1 MFAPLTTK
9 PRSTP
14 PQAPSLL
21 ASSRS
26 LVSSAKKQ
34 SSSSND
40 SQNLIRSATPPS
52 DEREALP
59 GKERTR
65 PHSWCFANV
74 PTFAAGV
81 DHEIHQ
87 ALLPAWPFYLPIQA
101 KLVVGSVNDPLES
114 EADRIAD
121 EILRTPSP
129 DLSIPPAPLQINRRY
144 SRRNVEGSPL
154 QPDSLEQPRMRD
166 GATSMIER
174 ALRSPGRP
182 LDPAT
187 RAYFEPRFGQE
198 FSNVRVHSDAA
209 AGESARQLNA
219 LAYTVGSDVVFGS
232 GGYSPGT
239 EVGRHLLAHE
249 LTHVVQQSAA
259 TAEVVQRQVPE
270 NGPPAEHKRVTR
282 AEDID
287 LATSYW
293 EEELRKEADS
303 KGKYKAKSLVDQ
315 GWELDLTQGEP
326 TYKNDP
332 REEKK
337 KVGAGTY
344 LFSVKIHNPALKKGA
359 WFAFYGDTGLAP
371 EPEEEH
377 PGLLK
382 RGWRLAHRALD
393 WASLACEECLLGSA
407 IMSTIEGDFKGAILR
422 VGLYRIGVGAE
433 EKEAVAATQIDAG
446 ALQKFA
452 KRVGLNFESP
462 TTKQLLSHLDITVEA
477 FIGGFRQAR
486 IKSVFPAEF
495 LKVTVKDALLTGGS
509 TVRKLLTD
517 GRFIK

>member
-1 MFAPLTTK
+1 MFAPLTTR
-9 PRSTP
+9 PRSTA
-14 PQAPSLL
+14 PQASSLL

-26 LVSSAKKQ
+26 LMSSAKKQ
-34 SSSSND
+34 SALSND
-40 SQNLIRSATPPS
+40 SQNPIRPVSTPS
-52 DEREALP
+52 DEREVLP
-59 GKERTR
+59 GNERVR
-65 PHSWCFANV
+65 PPSWCFANV

-87 ALLPAWPFYLPIQA
+87 ALFPARPLDLPIQA
-101 KLVVGSVNDPLES
+101 KLVVGSVNNPLES

-121 EILRTPSP
+121 GILRTPSP
-129 DLSIPPAPLQINRRY
+129 DPSIPPVPLQIDRRY
-144 SRRNVEGSPL
+144 SRRDVEGRQL
-154 QPDSLEQPRMRD
+154 QPDFPEKPKTRD
-166 GATSMIER
+166 GVTSTVEG
-174 ALRSPGRP
+174 ALRSSGRP

-187 RAYFEPRFGQE
+187 RAYFEPRFGHE

-209 AGESARQLNA
+209 AVESARQLNA

-239 EVGRHLLAHE
+239 DVGRRLLAHE

-259 TAEVVQRQVPE
+259 TAGVVQRQVAK
-270 NGPPAEHKRVTR
+270 NGPPADHKRVTR

-344 LFSVKIHNPALKKGA
+344 LFSVKIRNPALKKGA

-371 EPEEEH
+371 APEEEH

-382 RGWRLAHRALD
+382 RGWRLAHSALD

-407 IMSTIEGDFKGAILR
+407 IMSTVEGDFKGAILR

-433 EKEAVAATQIDAG
+433 EKEAVAATQIDTR

-477 FIGGFRQAR
+477 FIGGFRQAK

-495 LKVTVKDALLTGGS
+495 LKTTVKDALLTGGS